1 MPFRR
6 NRAWAA
12 FSFGA
17 RCARAGHHED
27 GAPLGRET
35 LEAFVDDLAERG
47 LVEKRTPGG
56 FGRLLTDYE
65 AHLTRRGRGLLEGA
79 VSASPDILVGD
90 L

>member
-1 MPFRR
+1 MHFRK
-6 NRAWAA
+6 NRAWGA

-17 RCARAGHHED
+17 LREAGHHED
-27 GAPLGRET
+27 GVPLGRET
-35 LEAFVDDLAERG
+35 LEAFVDDLAVRG

-65 AHLTRRGRGLLEGA
+65 ANLTRKGRGLLEGA